1 MIGMLYTPHDMGID
15 LREPENTAFAA
26 LRLGET
32 QAMGMPKHMN
42 ALELQVVQI
51 LSIANL
57 HIFP

>member
-32 QAMGMPKHMN
+32 QAMDMP
-42 ALELQVVQI
+42 
-51 LSIANL
+51 
-57 HIFP
+57 